1 MGKKIR
7 TGREPEKRKLK
18 ERERSA
24 TGKTGNDRNVPDQD
38 LRIEKEKRK
47 EKKKKDHTGIDINT
61 RNIIRRAAVK
71 NVIAHVREISHTN
84 VMGHVHGQDQHLLAL
99 VTWIVFLTQRSLL
112 KSMMTGKLY

>member
-61 RNIIRRAAVK
+61 RNTIRRAAVK
-71 NVIAHVREISHTN
+71 NVIA
-84 VMGHVHGQDQHLLAL
+84 HVHGQDQHLLAL

-112 KSMMTGKLY
+112 KSMM